1 MYFKLILE
9 GYWCGVWRE
18 EASKKNNVSVNCVQ
32 AFTGGHFKRLS
43 ISLREIFSSHNEK
56 SFKNAFPIKFSYLY
70 LQSEGKK
77 IHCFFSISFVCLF
90 ITLFYVP
97 ILLNMSIE
105 SFPALQEC
113 SRRLFWCFRKFRNL
127 PVGCFGVFGNSETF
141 PTTVLVLSE
150 FPKCSRRPF

>member
-1 MYFKLILE
+1 MSQKPLL
-9 GYWCGVWRE
+9 
-18 EASKKNNVSVNCVQ
+18 S
-32 AFTGGHFKRLS
+32 GHFSKLG
-43 ISLREIFSSHNEK
+43 ISLYEFFSSHNEK
-56 SFKNAFPIKFSYLY
+56 SFKNAFPIKLSYLY

-97 ILLNMSIE
+97 ILLNISVE

-127 PVGCFGVFGNSETF
+127 PDDCFGTFGISEMF
-141 PTTVLVLSE
+141 PTAVLAFSE
-150 FPKCSRRPF
+150 IPKRSRRSF

>member
-1 MYFKLILE
+1 MAFGGRRQAKKMVFRQIACKPLLAGI
-9 GYWCGVWRE
+9 
-18 EASKKNNVSVNCVQ
+18 SKDWVFHCVK
-32 AFTGGHFKRLS
+32 FFLYTTK
-43 ISLREIFSSHNEK
+43 K
-56 SFKNAFPIKFSYLY
+56 SFKNVFPIKLSYLY

-113 SRRLFWCFRKFRNL
+113 SRRLFWCFRKFRKL
-127 PVGCFGVFGNSETF
+127 PDDCFGTFGISETF
-141 PTTVLVLSE
+141 PTAVLAFSE
-150 FPKCSRRPF
+150 IPKRSRRSF

>member
-1 MYFKLILE
+1 MWCLE
-9 GYWCGVWRE
+9 GGGKQKKWCFGKLRASLYWRAFQKIEYFTAWIFFFTQRKKV
-18 EASKKNNVSVNCVQ
+18 SKMLFQLNLVIYICNRT
-32 AFTGGHFKRLS
+32 A
-43 ISLREIFSSHNEK
+43 
-56 SFKNAFPIKFSYLY
+56 
-70 LQSEGKK
+70 KK

-127 PVGCFGVFGNSETF
+127 PDDCFGTFGISEMF
-141 PTTVLVLSE
+141 PTAVLAFSE
-150 FPKCSRRPF
+150 IPKRSRRSF